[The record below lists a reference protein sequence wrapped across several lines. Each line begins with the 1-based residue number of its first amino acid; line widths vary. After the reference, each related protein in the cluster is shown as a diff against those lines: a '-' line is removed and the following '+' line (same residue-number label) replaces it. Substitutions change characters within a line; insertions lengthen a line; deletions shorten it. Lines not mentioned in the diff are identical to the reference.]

1 MKIFFIADAHL
12 RHRNDIG
19 YDRLLHFLDS
29 LKGQADHL
37 YILGDFFDFWFS
49 DDGEVYPDFQ
59 DMIGKLVEVKE
70 SGVSVHLL
78 EGNHDFA
85 LRKYFSEKLA
95 MEVIPDW
102 AAVTL
107 DGKKLYL
114 AHGDL
119 VDTEDTSYLLLR
131 KILRSK
137 TFSWFK
143 ERLPSS
149 FWWKVAR
156 GSSMASKK
164 WLGESRE
171 RLAEKMYAF
180 SLRKF
185 EDGFDAVILAHCHE
199 PLLRK
204 VELNGRERVFVTL
217 GDWIDHLSYLILEKG
232 QFHLFFYKQSF

>member
-12 RHRNDIG
+12 RRRNDIG

-29 LKGQADHL
+29 VMGQADHL

-49 DDGEVYPDFQ
+49 DDDTIYPDFQ
-59 DMIGKLVEVKE
+59 DVIAKLVEVKE
-70 SGVSVHLL
+70 SGVCVHLL

-85 LRKYFSEKLA
+85 LRKYFGEKLS

-102 AAVTL
+102 AEVTL

-119 VDTEDTSYLLLR
+119 VDTEDTSYLFLR
-131 KILRSK
+131 KILRSR
-137 TFSWFK
+137 TFNWVR

-149 FWWKVAR
+149 FWWKIAR
-156 GSSMASKK
+156 GSSTASKK
-164 WLGESRE
+164 WLSESQD

-180 SLRKF
+180 SMRKF
-185 EDGFDAVILAHCHE
+185 EEGFDAVILAHCHE
-199 PLLRK
+199 PLLK
-204 VELNGRERVFVTL
+204 NVEMGGRGRVFVTL
-217 GDWIDHLSYLILEKG
+217 GDWIDHFSYLVLEKG
-232 QFHLFFYKQSF
+232 QFRLSFFK

>member
-1 MKIFFIADAHL
+1 MKTIFIADAHL

-19 YDRLLHFLDS
+19 YDRLIQFLDS
-29 LKGQADHL
+29 MKGQADHL

-49 DDGEVYPDFQ
+49 DDGLVYPDFQ
-59 DMIGKLVEVKE
+59 DIIAKLVEVKT
-70 SGVSVHLL
+70 SGVFIHLL

-85 LRKYFSEKLA
+85 LRKYFSDQLG

-102 AAVTL
+102 TTVTL
-107 DGKKLYL
+107 EGKRLYL

-119 VDTEDTSYLLLR
+119 VDAEDASYLFFR

-137 TFSWFK
+137 TFGWFK
-143 ERLPSS
+143 ERLPST

-156 GSSMASKK
+156 GSSTASKK
-164 WLGESRE
+164 WLGETRE
-171 RLAEKMYAF
+171 RLARKMYAF

-185 EDGFDAVILAHCHE
+185 EDGFDAVILGHCHE

-204 VELNGRERVFVTL
+204 VEVDGRERVFVTM
-217 GDWIDHLSYLILEKG
+217 GDWIDHFSYLVLEEG
-232 QFHLFFYKQSF
+232 QFNLLFYRIPI